1 MSDLMISQKDNIK
14 VLEWLVRSQVQKED
28 EREQLSHSGLPAA
41 FEDEKRTE
49 LDREIQKMRRQFE
62 EHLERIEL
70 FPSRHVRHL
79 PLLDNFWKDG
89 NYSDSVFIMTKF
101 PEGNGNMDKK
111 LTALLD
117 VIKDTVGVR
126 GYIPRLASDKAY
138 HPGLWDNVELYLLG
152 CERGIAVVEDC
163 YKKEFNPNV
172 AKEWGWMRAMGRNVL
187 FLIEKKFKHLRAD
200 WGGLLSEE
208 FNWSTPDS
216 AIKKAIEKW
225 LPAKGAGP

>member
-14 VLEWLVRSQVQKED
+14 VLEYLVRSQVQKEG
-28 EREQLSHSGLPAA
+28 EREHLSLTGLPAA
-41 FEDEKRTE
+41 FEDEKRAE
-49 LDREIQKMRRQFE
+49 LDREIQNMKRQFE

-70 FPSRHVRHL
+70 FPSRHIRHL

-89 NYSDSVFIMTKF
+89 KYSDSVFIMTKF

-111 LTALLD
+111 LSALLD
-117 VIKDTVGVR
+117 VIKDSVTVR

-138 HPGLWDNVELYLLG
+138 HPSLWDNVELYLLG

-208 FNWSTPDS
+208 FSWSKPDS
-216 AIKKAIEKW
+216 AIKKAIQKW
-225 LPAKGAGP
+225 LPAKG